1 MDYYAILGVPRDATD
16 SVIKK
21 AYRELSFN
29 THPDR
34 NSSPDASTKMQQ
46 LNEAYETLKD
56 PQKRHQYDMGQ
67 NPLENIFGDL
77 FRQGPGPMHPFARHM
92 HTQMNPNMNPHM
104 NPHAQM
110 NPHIQIFEMMHQMG
124 NMNMGEP
131 MIFHFDDMQP
141 IQPLETVV
149 ELTFEQAVQGHSLPI
164 TITRNIVNGMQ
175 RSKETEKIYVTIPAG
190 IDHGEILEIPEKGH
204 HHQNKKGLL
213 KVHIHV
219 KPHEVFERKGLHL
232 FCQHTLD
239 FKESICG
246 FDFTLTLL
254 DGSTIKLKSS
264 PGHIIQNMDEKVIKG
279 KGIHRDGGEG
289 DLLIKFRVFPPKV
302 LTDEQVALFSNLL

>member
-1 MDYYAILGVPRDATD
+1 MDYYAVLGVPHDATD

-34 NSSPDASTKMQQ
+34 NSSPEASTKMQQ
-46 LNEAYETLKD
+46 LNEAYEILKD

-77 FRQGPGPMHPFARHM
+77 FRQGQGQGPIHFSRHM
-92 HTQMNPNMNPHM
+92 QQMNSHGP
-104 NPHAQM
+104 M
-110 NPHIQIFEMMHQMG
+110 NPHIQLFEMMHQMG
-124 NMNMGEP
+124 NMGEP
-131 MIFHFDDMQP
+131 MIFHFDDMQS

-149 ELTFEQAVQGHSLPI
+149 ELTFEQAVNGHSLPI
-164 TITRNIVNGMQ
+164 TVTRNIVNGMQ
-175 RSKETEKIYVTIPAG
+175 RSKETEKIYATIPAG
-190 IDHGEILEIPEKGH
+190 IDHGEILEISEKGH
-204 HHQNKKGLL
+204 HQQNKKGLL

-232 FCQHTLD
+232 LCQHTLE

-246 FDFTLTLL
+246 FDFTLTLM
-254 DGSTIKLKSS
+254 DGTTIKLKSS

-289 DLLIKFRVFPPKV
+289 NLFIKFRVLPPKV
-302 LTDEQVALFSNLL
+302 LTEEQVSLFSNLL

>member
-1 MDYYAILGVPRDATD
+1 MDYYTILGVPRDATD
-16 SVIKK
+16 SAIKK

-56 PQKRHQYDMGQ
+56 PQKRRQYDMGGQ

-77 FRQGPGPMHPFARHM
+77 FRQHSHHGPQMHPFARHM
-92 HTQMNPNMNPHM
+92 HPHM
-104 NPHAQM
+104 NPHV
-110 NPHIQIFEMMHQMG
+110 QIFEMMHQMG
-124 NMNMGEP
+124 NLGEP
-131 MIFHFDDMQP
+131 MVFHFDDMPQARV
-141 IQPLETVV
+141 QPLETIL
-149 ELTFEQAVQGHSLPI
+149 ELTFEQAANGHSMPI
-164 TITRNIVNGMQ
+164 TVTRDIIHGMN
-175 RSKETEKIYVTIPAG
+175 RTKETEKIYVTIPAG
-190 IDHGEILEIPEKGH
+190 IDNGEILEIPEKGNQ
-204 HHQNKKGLL
+204 HQNRKGPL
-213 KVHIHV
+213 KIHIHV

-232 FCQHTLD
+232 VCQHTLE

-246 FDFTLTLL
+246 FDFMITLL

-289 DLLIKFRVFPPKV
+289 DLLIKFKVLPPKV
-302 LTDEQVALFSNLL
+302 LSEEQVALFSNLL

>member
-34 NSSPDASTKMQQ
+34 NSSPEASTKMQQ

-56 PQKRHQYDMGQ
+56 PQKRKQYDMGP
-67 NPLENIFGDL
+67 NPLENLFGDL
-77 FRQGPGPMHPFARHM
+77 FRQQSQGPMHFARHM
-92 HTQMNPNMNPHM
+92 HPHM
-104 NPHAQM
+104 NPHM

-124 NMNMGEP
+124 NMGMGEP

-149 ELTFEQAVQGHSLPI
+149 ELTFEQAFQGHSLPI
-164 TITRNIVNGMQ
+164 TVTRNIVNGMQ

-204 HHQNKKGLL
+204 QQNKKGSL

-232 FCQHTLD
+232 FCQHTLE

-246 FDFTLTLL
+246 FDFTLKLL
-254 DGSTIKLKSS
+254 DGSAIKLKSS

-289 DLLIKFRVFPPKV
+289 DLLIKFRVLPPKV